1 MRETAAAFGMDGED
15 FEIPLPVVDS
25 HVGDIVD
32 DAALGQTSI
41 GQRDVRMTPLQAA
54 MLAATVA
61 NDGSLMAPYLVDQV
75 RRPIWPSSTAP
86 APTRCAARCRPTS
99 PRSSPR

>member
-1 MRETAAAFGMDGED
+1 MAEAFGLDGERC
-15 FEIPLPVVDS
+15 EIPLPVVDS

-32 DAALGQTSI
+32 DAALAQTSI

-54 MLAATVA
+54 MVAATVA

-75 RRPIWPSSTAP
+75 RAPGPDRRRPH
-86 APTRCAARCRPTS
+86 RPGGVP
-99 PRSSPR
+99 PRGLRRGRRASSPR